1 MTGNI
6 ESELLLNNMLITINI
21 EKAKQ
26 KVCGRYS
33 HSADQRSYFQDTQN
47 IPQRKY
53 SQFRKKKKKRIEQK
67 TQGNRYRDSSQT
79 LVELG
84 EPCRREG
91 EKNVG
96 SNGVE
101 NNGKIQ
107 TTESTKQG
115 PQWLTESGV
124 TVVEPAW
131 FCPTSS
137 THMLWLFS
145 FTLVG
150 NS

>member
-1 MTGNI
+1 MKRQSKKYVADTVILLTREAIFKIHKTYLRRNI
-6 ESELLLNNMLITINI
+6 VNSE
-21 EKAKQ
+21 
-26 KVCGRYS
+26 
-33 HSADQRSYFQDTQN
+33 
-47 IPQRKY
+47 
-53 SQFRKKKKKRIEQK
+53 KKKKKRIEQK

-115 PQWLTESGV
+115 S
-124 TVVEPAW
+124 
-131 FCPTSS
+131 
-137 THMLWLFS
+137 
-145 FTLVG
+145 
-150 NS
+150 

>member
-1 MTGNI
+1 MADTVILLTREAIFKIHKTYLRGNI
-6 ESELLLNNMLITINI
+6 VNSE
-21 EKAKQ
+21 
-26 KVCGRYS
+26 
-33 HSADQRSYFQDTQN
+33 
-47 IPQRKY
+47 
-53 SQFRKKKKKRIEQK
+53 KKKRIEQK

-115 PQWLTESGV
+115 S
-124 TVVEPAW
+124 
-131 FCPTSS
+131 
-137 THMLWLFS
+137 
-145 FTLVG
+145 
-150 NS
+150 

>member
-53 SQFRKKKKKRIEQK
+53 SQFRKKKKKEQNRK
-67 TQGNRYRDSSQT
+67 LKGTDTEIQAKRWWSLGNPVEEREKKMQDLMGWRTMGKYRPQNQLSRGHSGSQSQG
-79 LVELG
+79 
-84 EPCRREG
+84 
-91 EKNVG
+91 
-96 SNGVE
+96 
-101 NNGKIQ
+101 
-107 TTESTKQG
+107 
-115 PQWLTESGV
+115 
-124 TVVEPAW
+124 
-131 FCPTSS
+131 
-137 THMLWLFS
+137 
-145 FTLVG
+145 
-150 NS
+150 